1 MAKAVREAVPLQA
14 RQHCYFLFHF
24 RQGFQHFGPHFWVVS
39 GVQREV
45 EQSELQLTQNK
56 HRRLEVFRRQHF
68 IEHGFRQWLTRLVM
82 TRNERQRLFLPAPVF
97 QELAWQLDCI
107 PRHTIDAG
115 YRAHF
120 HLRQHMVNAVTK
132 FVEQSRHFV
141 VGKQRRLIADWAV
154 EVTRQVSHWCLQ
166 CATVGSATYTTLI
179 HPRATA
185 FVFTRIQ
192 VEIEAATQRSLR
204 IKNIKKAHRFV
215 PYIYPLALFDLHA
228 KQTAQH
234 FKQAIHYFLFWE
246 VRAQLFIGDFKQMLL
261 LLFAVVSNIP
271 QLKLLDAKLTFGKL
285 AQLFHFTLTL
295 WFGFVGEI
303 I

>member
-1 MAKAVREAVPLQA
+1 M
-14 RQHCYFLFHF
+14 
-24 RQGFQHFGPHFWVVS
+24 
-39 GVQREV
+39 
-45 EQSELQLTQNK
+45 
-56 HRRLEVFRRQHF
+56 
-68 IEHGFRQWLTRLVM
+68 
-82 TRNERQRLFLPAPVF
+82 
-97 QELAWQLDCI
+97 
-107 PRHTIDAG
+107 
-115 YRAHF
+115 
-120 HLRQHMVNAVTK
+120 
-132 FVEQSRHFV
+132 
-141 VGKQRRLIADWAV
+141 
-154 EVTRQVSHWCLQ
+154 
-166 CATVGSATYTTLI
+166 
-179 HPRATA
+179 
-185 FVFTRIQ
+185 
-192 VEIEAATQRSLR
+192 
-204 IKNIKKAHRFV
+204 